1 MRTVQADV
9 EHTKNILE
17 VYCPTRVVK
26 EYHKG
31 NNGAKAAR
39 QSNGK
44 NAGLPY
50 LEKPL
55 FTGADFVYASYQGLS
70 FYLKEYYPSGSIQ
83 LKR

>member
-55 FTGADFVYASYQGLS
+55 LLAPISSMPLIKDFL
-70 FYLKEYYPSGSIQ
+70 FI
-83 LKR
+83 